1 MKDGFTVTNTNTE
14 AVNVPVEKK
23 WIGPAASKVD
33 ILLVKDGIETDRK
46 LTLNEWNH
54 WKGAFN
60 DLTKYDSKD
69 GHEIQ
74 YAIKEIPIVDYS
86 SDIKQ
91 TTDGYV
97 VTNTNMKTRSIS
109 VEKRWIGPKADQVMV
124 ALYADGKDTGQSLT
138 LSEENEWKA
147 VFDGLS
153 QYDSEDGH
161 EISYSIQEKELPNYT
176 VSIEGDMVSGFV
188 LTNTNVSKRNITVSK
203 KWIGQEGKSAT
214 IYLKQ
219 DGQRVQT
226 VRLTQEC
233 GWQYEFKDL
242 VMYDVKDGHAISYEI
257 EEEEQP
263 GYTSKITGNM
273 EDGFIATN
281 TQITSDSK
289 SKGSTPTGESFDG
302 TSMIVLAITSVV
314 MLIALWIV
322 KRKGL

>member
-1 MKDGFTVTNTNTE
+1 M
-14 AVNVPVEKK
+14 
-23 WIGPAASKVD
+23 
-33 ILLVKDGIETDRK
+33 
-46 LTLNEWNH
+46 TLNEWNH

-74 YAIKEIPIVDYS
+74 YAIKEIPIADYS

-124 ALYADGKDTGQSLT
+124 SLYADGKDTGQSLT

-226 VRLTQEC
+226 VMLTQEC

-242 VMYDVKDGHAISYEI
+242 VMYDAKDGHAISYEI

-273 EDGFIATN
+273 EDGFIVTN